1 MHAVGGFGSLFSH
14 FCQKDVVGLP
24 KMSLGQKKVK
34 NIITK
39 RTGKPQNMQNKILT
53 QTLNLRATRH
63 SLQLEGR
70 AAKQEMASRQ
80 LKSPR
85 GIEGFAGKFSPKSFN
100 PPNYIHQYDFYSLTN
115 GKRWFWLSEFHFS
128 QEQHAF
134 CFLNFIFFPPEKTFF
149 HFFLVILPSC
159 SKLCQSSKRQCGFLS
174 PHATCCFWVVFFP
187 VLSFSL
193 LVCLCLSQALFVVL
207 VLCLLFLFFVLLV
220 WWFVLFPKRL
230 RVGIQRPQWGKKW
243 KKHPWRLSKRLVV
256 LTYIGG
262 LSFFF
267 LPYRFGGLGER
278 GGIVLLHVN
287 DPPFFHNPTFF

>member
-1 MHAVGGFGSLFSH
+1 MILAFWISFFPG
-14 FCQKDVVGLP
+14 
-24 KMSLGQKKVK
+24 
-34 NIITK
+34 TK
-39 RTGKPQNMQNKILT
+39 CFL
-53 QTLNLRATRH
+53 
-63 SLQLEGR
+63 
-70 AAKQEMASRQ
+70 
-80 LKSPR
+80 
-85 GIEGFAGKFSPKSFN
+85 
-100 PPNYIHQYDFYSLTN
+100 
-115 GKRWFWLSEFHFS
+115 LSEFHFFS
-128 QEQHAF
+128 PQKKRF
-134 CFLNFIFFPPEKTFF
+134 FI
-149 HFFLVILPSC
+149 FFLVILPSC

-230 RVGIQRPQWGKKW
+230 RVGIQRPQWGKKL